1 MVGSHGWTDD
11 PQRIKPH
18 HRCGARMATVILPID
33 GGLSGTPVRQAF
45 ERKDD

>member
-1 MVGSHGWTDD
+1 
-11 PQRIKPH
+11 
-18 HRCGARMATVILPID
+18 MATVILPID